1 MKLIRF
7 GKQGEEKPG
16 ILLSNDEKID
26 VSSFVS
32 DYDEKF
38 FESGGLVNLKDW
50 LNENESS
57 APRLDDSI
65 RLGSPIARPSKII
78 CIGLNFKDHA
88 AESGFDAPEEPLI
101 FGKATS
107 AICGP
112 YDNIIIP
119 RGSEQTDWE
128 VELGVVIGKKTS
140 YVDQDQAL
148 DHVGGYVLHNDVSER
163 AFQKDRG
170 GQWVKGKSGDTFG
183 PLGPYLVTNDEIDNL
198 FNLNLSLDLNG
209 KRRQTGN
216 TSLMIFNFNFLISHI
231 SQFIT
236 LMPGDIITTGT
247 PAGVGM
253 GMTPPDYLK
262 DGDEMIL
269 RVDNLGEQ
277 KLKVVKEK

>member
-50 LNENESS
+50 LNENETS

-148 DHVGGYVLHNDVSER
+148 DHV
-163 AFQKDRG
+163 
-170 GQWVKGKSGDTFG
+170 
-183 PLGPYLVTNDEIDNL
+183 
-198 FNLNLSLDLNG
+198 
-209 KRRQTGN
+209 
-216 TSLMIFNFNFLISHI
+216 
-231 SQFIT
+231 
-236 LMPGDIITTGT
+236 
-247 PAGVGM
+247 
-253 GMTPPDYLK
+253 
-262 DGDEMIL
+262 
-269 RVDNLGEQ
+269 
-277 KLKVVKEK
+277 